1 MQYNEAMTF
10 DQAPPEPA
18 AIAVQGL
25 SKRYNLQPVLKD
37 LSLEITD
44 GSLCVLVGANGAGK
58 TTLLRIIASLV
69 RPFAGG
75 VTLHGAALKGNPALR
90 RQIGYLGHQSLFY
103 SDLNAIEN
111 LSHYAR
117 LYQLDDLQTRVSE
130 AIESVGLTKHKHK
143 PVRTYSRGMLQRL
156 AIARALLHNPTIL
169 LLDEPYTGLDKDA
182 ALALDD
188 RLRNLHRPGRTLLIA
203 AHHPQRLLA
212 FASHVAWL
220 RNGRITHYQPVNKL
234 NETPNLHQYLQ
245 EAA

>member
-1 MQYNEAMTF
+1 MQYNEAMTLS
-10 DQAPPEPA
+10 QAAPEPA

-37 LSLEITD
+37 LTLEVAD

-58 TTLLRIIASLV
+58 TTLLRIVASLV
-69 RPFAGG
+69 RPDAGT
-75 VTLHGAALKGNPALR
+75 VALHGAALRGNPALR

-103 SDLNAIEN
+103 SDLNALEN
-111 LSHYAR
+111 LTHYAR
-117 LYQLDDLQTRVSE
+117 LYRLEDISPRVAE
-130 AIESVGLTKHKHK
+130 AVDSAGLTQHQHK

-156 AIARALLHNPTIL
+156 AIARALLHDPSIL

-182 ALALDD
+182 ARALDD
-188 RLRNLHRPGRTLLIA
+188 RLRSLHHPGRSLLIA

-220 RNGRITHYQPVNKL
+220 KDGKIAHHQPVDRL
-234 NETPNLHQYLQ
+234 SETPDLHHYLE

>member
-1 MQYNEAMTF
+1 MQYNEAMTSAQ
-10 DQAPPEPA
+10 DPQKPA
-18 AIAVQGL
+18 AISVQGL

-37 LSLEITD
+37 LSLEVTD

-69 RPFAGG
+69 RPDDGTVA
-75 VTLHGAALKGNPALR
+75 LHGAPLENNPALR

-111 LSHYAR
+111 LSHFAR
-117 LYQLDDLQTRVSE
+117 LYRLDERQQRVTE
-130 AIESVGLTKHKHK
+130 AIESVDLVKHQHK

-156 AIARALLHNPTIL
+156 AIARSLLHDPSIL
-169 LLDEPYTGLDKDA
+169 LLDEPYTGLDKEA
-182 ALALDD
+182 AQALDE
-188 RLRNLHRPGRTLLIA
+188 RLRALHRPGRALLIA
-203 AHHPQRLLA
+203 AHDPQRMLS

-220 RNGRITHYQPVNKL
+220 RDGRITHHQPVGEL
-234 NETPNLHQYLQ
+234 SATPDLHRYLQ

>member
-10 DQAPPEPA
+10 PQDLPEPA

-37 LSLEITD
+37 LSLEVAD
-44 GSLCVLVGANGAGK
+44 GSLCVLVGSNGAGK

-69 RPFAGG
+69 RPDAGA
-75 VTLHGAALKGNPALR
+75 VTLRGAALKNNPALR

-117 LYQLDDLQTRVSE
+117 LYRLGNSQQRVAE
-130 AIESVGLTKHKHK
+130 AIESVDLVKHQRK

-156 AIARALLHNPTIL
+156 AIARALLHEPSIL
-169 LLDEPYTGLDKDA
+169 LLDEPYTGLDKEA
-182 ALALDD
+182 AQALDE
-188 RLRNLHRPGRTLLIA
+188 RLRSLRRPGRTLLIA
-203 AHHPQRLLA
+203 AHHPQRLLG

-220 RNGRITHYQPVNKL
+220 RDGKIATYQPVDRL
-234 NETPNLHQYLQ
+234 SETPDLHQYLQ

>member
-10 DQAPPEPA
+10 AQDPHNPA

-37 LSLEITD
+37 LSLEIAD

-69 RPFAGG
+69 RPDAGD
-75 VTLHGAALKGNPALR
+75 VTLWGAALKGNPALR

-117 LYQLDDLQTRVSE
+117 LYQLDDMRQRVTE
-130 AIESVGLTKHKHK
+130 AIESVDLAKHQHK
-143 PVRTYSRGMLQRL
+143 PIRTYSRGMLQRL
-156 AIARALLHNPTIL
+156 AIARALLHEPSIL

-182 ALALDD
+182 AQVLDG
-188 RLRNLHRPGRTLLIA
+188 RLRSQRQPGRALLIA
-203 AHHPQRLLA
+203 AHHPQRLLT

-220 RNGRITHYQPVNKL
+220 RDGQITDHQPVDRL
-234 NETPNLHQYLQ
+234 NETPDLHQYLQ

>member
-1 MQYNEAMTF
+1 MQYNEAMTS
-10 DQAPPEPA
+10 APTPPEPA
-18 AIAVQGL
+18 AIAVRGL

-37 LSLEITD
+37 LTLEVTD
-44 GSLCVLVGANGAGK
+44 GSLCVLVGSNGAGK

-69 RPFAGG
+69 RPDAGT
-75 VTLHGAALKGNPALR
+75 VTLCGAALKDNPALR

-103 SDLNAIEN
+103 SDLNAVEN

-117 LYQLDDLQTRVSE
+117 LYQLGNSSQQVAE
-130 AIESVGLTKHKHK
+130 AIASVGLTQHQHK

-156 AIARALLHNPTIL
+156 AIARALLHDPSIL

-182 ALALDD
+182 ALALDQ
-188 RLRNLHRPGRTLLIA
+188 RLQALHRPGRTLLIA

-220 RNGRITHYQPVNKL
+220 KDGQIAHHQPVDQL
-234 NETPNLHQYLQ
+234 SETPDLEHYLQ